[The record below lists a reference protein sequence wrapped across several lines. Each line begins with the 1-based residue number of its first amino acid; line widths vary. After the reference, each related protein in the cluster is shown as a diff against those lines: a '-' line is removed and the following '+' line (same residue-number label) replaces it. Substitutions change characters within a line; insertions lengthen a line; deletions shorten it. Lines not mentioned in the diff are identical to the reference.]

1 MVCFCK
7 QSAAALTAAVEV
19 MASADLS
26 LSVQSAASLRISAIA
41 NWLSARSLPAA
52 PWAADPLWLELDLPS
67 PRLSLSAMATL
78 SAMAQARAQAMA
90 LFNIDLLASAS
101 ATAMVRLAATL
112 DARLSAMLSLSA
124 AADLS
129 ITASAWLKLA
139 AELEASVSVS
149 AAASLGLFLPTPEL
163 SLAYLSPGGIELS
176 VWAPFLSAVASLSP
190 LIAISLQLGITDSAS
205 LSLAVKAILAIDVQV
220 IANFSLAAQLMA
232 ALSAVARLQLALGV
246 NVVAEGYASVSA
258 MVALRVQA
266 ALALLPPNPQ
276 PPRLS
281 VCPTILA
288 PAAVVSA
295 AASAEI
301 ALLADLDWNVPALP
315 ALPGLAN
322 LSLAL
327 GLSAS
332 LAVVAPTLT
341 APCLVCDAAALLK
354 AL

>member
-7 QSAAALTAAVEV
+7 QSAVSLTAAIEA
-19 MASADLS
+19 MASAE
-26 LSVQSAASLRISAIA
+26 LSVQSAASLRLSAVA
-41 NWLSARSLPAA
+41 SWLSARSLPAA
-52 PWAADPLWLELDLPS
+52 PWAADPLWLELELPTPS
-67 PRLSLSAMATL
+67 LSLSAMATL
-78 SAMAQARAQAMA
+78 SAMASARAQAMA

-124 AADLS
+124 SAAADLS
-129 ITASAWLKLA
+129 ISASAWLKLA
-139 AELEASVSVS
+139 ADLEASVSVS

-176 VWAPFLSAVASLSP
+176 LWAPFLSAVVSLSP

-220 IANFSLAAQLMA
+220 IANLSLAAQLMA
-232 ALSAVARLQLALGV
+232 ALSAVARLQLTLGV
-246 NVVAEGYASVSA
+246 NVLAEGFASISA
-258 MVALRVQA
+258 MVALRVEA
-266 ALALLPPNPQ
+266 ALALMPPNPQ
-276 PPRLS
+276 PPRMS

-301 ALLADLDWNVPALP
+301 ALLAALDWNVPALP
-315 ALPGLAN
+315 SLSGLAN
-322 LSLAL
+322 LSMAL

-341 APCLVCDAAALLK
+341 APCPVCDAAALLR